1 MKLVYDLDDNKKRVQ
16 VLYMSIY
23 EYGVLQIA
31 LLIYFSVFIFDKKEK
46 DRKTFYIICVINI
59 FLLLSLDS
67 NINIFEYFSKNILKL
82 IR

>member
-59 FLLLSLDS
+59 FLLLSLNS

>member
-46 DRKTFYIICVINI
+46 DRKTFFIVIILTLYNKYSTI
-59 FLLLSLDS
+59 
-67 NINIFEYFSKNILKL
+67 
-82 IR
+82 

>member
-1 MKLVYDLDDNKKRVQ
+1 
-16 VLYMSIY
+16 MSIY

-59 FLLLSLDS
+59 FLLLFLNS

>member
-31 LLIYFSVFIFDKKEK
+31 LLIYFSVFIFDKKRKGQK
-46 DRKTFYIICVINI
+46 D
-59 FLLLSLDS
+59 FLYYLCYK
-67 NINIFEYFSKNILKL
+67 YFSFIVFEF
-82 IR
+82 

>member
-1 MKLVYDLDDNKKRVQ
+1 
-16 VLYMSIY
+16 MSIY

-46 DRKTFYIICVINI
+46 DRKTFYIICVVNI
-59 FLLLSLDS
+59 FLLLSLNS

>member
-1 MKLVYDLDDNKKRVQ
+1 
-16 VLYMSIY
+16 MSIY

-59 FLLLSLDS
+59 FLLLSLNS